1 MYKILAGKV
10 DGLRTHLRDE
20 KAGGSPGVTAIGSKT
35 HCTLPLSRRRYSDND
50 QLENA
55 TGRLELRIH
64 RTKTVSPMVRTAADA
79 GSTIESLISK
89 GGGIGVGDGS
99 AGTMIGATEV
109 EGEGDARAD
118 GDAES
123 EGRSGVTGV
132 PPPPP
137 PPPGL
142 AGVATILNAS
152 PSVKTELS
160 SSQTILIR

>member
-1 MYKILAGKV
+1 
-10 DGLRTHLRDE
+10 
-20 KAGGSPGVTAIGSKT
+20 
-35 HCTLPLSRRRYSDND
+35 
-50 QLENA
+50 
-55 TGRLELRIH
+55 
-64 RTKTVSPMVRTAADA
+64 MVRTVADA
-79 GSTIESLISK
+79 GSTIESLINK

-123 EGRSGVTGV
+123 EGRSGVTGS
-132 PPPPP
+132 PPPP

-160 SSQTILIR
+160 SSQTILIRYRYGVAPS